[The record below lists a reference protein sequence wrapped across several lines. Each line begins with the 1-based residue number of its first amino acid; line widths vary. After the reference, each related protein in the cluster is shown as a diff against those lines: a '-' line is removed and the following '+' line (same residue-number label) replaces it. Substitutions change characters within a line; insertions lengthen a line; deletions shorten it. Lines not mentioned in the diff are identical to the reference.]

1 MLFNSLIFWFVFPC
15 IFATYWLIP
24 SERNT
29 LRKYFLVLASYG
41 LYMCWKPSF
50 ALLLIGLTLLTYWG
64 ARLIQTSEHKRTI
77 LVWIFAM
84 QGLLPL
90 LVFKYCGFHWLVP
103 VGISF
108 YTFQAVG
115 YLLDVYHRRI
125 PAEKNLLDYS
135 LFVCFFPQITSGPIS
150 TAADLMPQIRQA
162 RTFDADMAIRGMKMV
177 LWGMFLKMALADR
190 LGIYVDTVYAN
201 YEHCSGAVC
210 FLASLCYT
218 LQIYCDFA
226 GYSLMAIG
234 MARTL
239 GFRLIDNFRRPY
251 FAASVTEFWRRWHI
265 SLTRWLTTHVYINLG
280 GSRCS
285 RSRQYMNILI
295 TFLVSGLWHGCNWT
309 FVIWGGIHGVLQIV
323 EKALFGD
330 TIKHELQT
338 ENRIS
343 VSRCLRI
350 VLTFN
355 LVSLAWV
362 FFRMPTLHDAT
373 AMIARF
379 VTDFGPMTIAPM
391 DITSL
396 VCIAM
401 ALPILIVYDVLHEFY
416 PNSRILQSHTL
427 QWIFYIGVAVLTLS
441 IGVLDAGQFIYVSF

>member
-1 MLFNSLIFWFVFPC
+1 MFFNSLIFWFIFPC
-15 IFATYWLIP
+15 IFAIYWLIP

-29 LRKYFLVLASYG
+29 LRKCFLVLTGYG
-41 LYMCWKPSF
+41 LYMCWHPSF
-50 ALLLIGLTLLTYWG
+50 ALLLAGLTLLTYWG
-64 ARLIQTSEHKRTI
+64 ARLIQTHEHKRTI
-77 LVWIFAM
+77 LAWTFAIL
-84 QGLLPL
+84 GLLPL

-103 VGISF
+103 IGISF

-115 YLLDVYHRRI
+115 YLLDVYHRRL
-125 PAEKNLLDYS
+125 PAEGNWLDYS
-135 LFVCFFPQITSGPIS
+135 LFVCFFPQIISGPIS
-150 TAADLMPQIRQA
+150 TAADLMPQIRQPH
-162 RTFDADMAIRGMKMV
+162 TFDADMAIRGMKMV
-177 LWGMFLKMALADR
+177 LWGLFLKMALADR

-234 MARTL
+234 LARTL
-239 GFRLIDNFRRPY
+239 GFTLIDNFRRPY

-285 RSRQYMNILI
+285 RSRQYLNILI

-309 FVIWGGIHGVLQIV
+309 FVIWGGIHGVLQII

-330 TIKHELQT
+330 TIKRELQADP
-338 ENRIS
+338 RFS
-343 VSRCLRI
+343 VSRLLRML
-350 VLTFN
+350 VTFN
-355 LVSLAWV
+355 LVSLAWI
-362 FFRMPTLHDAT
+362 FFRMPTFHDAA

-379 VTDFGPMTIAPM
+379 VTNFGPFTFAPM
-391 DITSL
+391 DVTSL
-396 VCIAM
+396 VCIMM
-401 ALPILIVYDVLHEFY
+401 ALPILIAYDLLHEYY
-416 PNSRILQSHTL
+416 PHCRILRSQPL
-427 QWIFYIGVAVLTLS
+427 QWVFYLLVAAMTLA

>member
-1 MLFNSLIFWFVFPC
+1 MLRNGFLI
-15 IFATYWLIP
+15 
-24 SERNT
+24 
-29 LRKYFLVLASYG
+29 LASYA

-50 ALLLIGLTLLTYWG
+50 ALLLAGLTLLTYWG
-64 ARLIQTSEHKRTI
+64 ARLIQVHEDNKRAI
-77 LVWIFAM
+77 LAWTFAIL
-84 QGLLPL
+84 GLLPL

-103 VGISF
+103 IGISF

-125 PAEKNLLDYS
+125 PAEQNLLDYS

-150 TAADLMPQIRQA
+150 TAADLMPQIKQPH
-162 RTFDADMAIRGMKMV
+162 TFDADMAIRGMKMV

-218 LQIYCDFA
+218 IQIYCDFA

-234 MARTL
+234 LARTL
-239 GFRLIDNFRRPY
+239 GFTLTDNFRRPY

-285 RSRQYMNILI
+285 RTRQYLNILI

-309 FVIWGGIHGVLQIV
+309 FVIWGGIHGVLQII
-323 EKALFGD
+323 EKALLGE
-330 TIKHELQT
+330 TIKRELQT
-338 ENRIS
+338 EARFS
-343 VSRCLRI
+343 FSRCLRML
-350 VLTFN
+350 VTFN
-355 LVSLAWV
+355 LVSLAWM
-362 FFRMPTLHDAT
+362 FFLMPTFHDAT
-373 AMIARF
+373 SMIARF
-379 VTDFGPMTIAPM
+379 VTDFGPFTLAPM
-391 DITSL
+391 DTTSL

-401 ALPILIVYDVLHEFY
+401 ALPVLIVYDYLHEFC
-416 PNSRILQSHTL
+416 PDSHILQSKTL
-427 QWIFYIGVAVLTLS
+427 QWFFYILIAVLTLA